1 MKTEQSEII
10 IYGGAFNPPTL
21 AHELILRACVDYA
34 KVNGGEV
41 WLLPS
46 GNRHD
51 KTIAVSR
58 RQRLAYV
65 RAMIANV
72 SDDEVPVRVETM
84 ELDQTE
90 VIETSE
96 TVRRL
101 RATYP
106 DVRFRFVFGA
116 DSTMTMASWRGG
128 QELLDTL
135 PMLIVPR
142 PGYDIN
148 PAARQAVVL
157 PIATPD
163 VSSTEVRRRL
173 LAEEPVEALVSPRVM
188 ALLG

>member
-10 IYGGAFNPPTL
+10 VYGGAFNPPTL

-34 KVNGGEV
+34 KTHGGEV

-51 KTIAVSR
+51 KTITVSR

-72 SDDEVPVRVETM
+72 SDDEVSVRVETM
-84 ELDQTE
+84 ELDQAGLA
-90 VIETSE
+90 ETSE
-96 TVRRL
+96 TVRL
-101 RATYP
+101 LKEAHP
-106 DVRFRFVFGA
+106 GARFRFVFGA

-128 QELLDTL
+128 QELLNTL

-142 PGYDIN
+142 PGYEVN
-148 PAARQAVVL
+148 PMARQAVLL

-173 LAEEPVEALVSPRVM
+173 LAEESIEALVSPRVM